1 MHFSSEL
8 YRDIKPARATSSSA
22 LSSHPLRRTRVTTP
36 LLQVARHPLRSMES
50 ESTPLLSSAESS
62 LDARGVRYLL
72 IQHFSSAWGD
82 RTAEF
87 ALYLYL
93 IISFQDTLLPSSIF
107 GFAMTLTGILF
118 SGWAGSVVDLN
129 PKLPVVWWSILAQK
143 LSCLG
148 AYGCVAMMRVSD
160 SRESAGFW
168 TVFVTMVLFGCTLRF
183 SNTCITIAVERDWT
197 ACISN
202 ESSVQLGQLNT
213 YLRQINLLS
222 KLLAPLFVSFLTVN
236 YDRDGDGTNVHSLVS
251 VLALIALTVVTA
263 VFELHWIRIVYDSFP
278 SLEAE
283 QQRKNAASVIGMPSP
298 SSSHG
303 SQSSTM
309 THSAAWQ
316 EFVRLPVFISSVSI
330 SLIYLTVLSF
340 EGTMLGY
347 LKTLDFRDD
356 FLAEMRG
363 LCVITGLLGTFITVP
378 LEQKL
383 GSARAGSWSIW
394 SMVVCLLPVMASFY
408 VFGPRTAV
416 GASLLF
422 GGMALSRIGL
432 WSFDLIQTKQLQEAL
447 NSNARRNTL
456 TAMQFTMQ
464 NVADL
469 LKYILTMILW
479 RPSQFQWAGLVSF
492 LSVSSGAIV
501 YLAYLRKERGH
512 IFHSPHEW
520 IRKIL

>member
-1 MHFSSEL
+1 
-8 YRDIKPARATSSSA
+8 
-22 LSSHPLRRTRVTTP
+22 
-36 LLQVARHPLRSMES
+36 MES
-50 ESTPLLSSAESS
+50 ESTPLLLSEESS
-62 LDARGVRYLL
+62 LDARGLRYLL

-93 IISFQDTLLPSSIF
+93 IICFQDTLLPSSIF

-118 SGWAGSVVDLN
+118 SRWAGSIVDLN
-129 PKLPVVWWSILAQK
+129 PKLSVVWWSILAQK

-148 AYGCVAMMRVSD
+148 AYGCVAMMRAWDCRS
-160 SRESAGFW
+160 SAGSW
-168 TVFVTMVLFGCTLRF
+168 AVFIVLVLFGCLLRF
-183 SNTCITIAVERDWT
+183 SNTCVTIAVERDWT
-197 ACISN
+197 ACISD

-213 YLRQINLLS
+213 YMRQINLLS

-236 YDRDGDGTNVHSLVS
+236 YDRDGDAANDHSLVS
-251 VLALIALTVVTA
+251 VFALMALTVVTA

-283 QQRKNAASVIGMPSP
+283 QQRKYAVSAASVIETSSP
-298 SSSHG
+298 SSAHG
-303 SQSSTM
+303 SPPSSM

-316 EFVRLPVFISSVSI
+316 EFVRLPVFLSSVSI
-330 SLIYLTVLSF
+330 SLLYLTVLSF

-363 LCVITGLLGTFITVP
+363 LCVVTGLLGTFITVP

-394 SMVVCLLPVMASFY
+394 QVDVVCVFCIADISPGRSMVVCLLPVMASFY
-408 VFGPRTAV
+408 IFGPRTAV

-447 NSNARRNTL
+447 SSNARRNTL
-456 TAMQFTMQ
+456 TAIQFTMQ